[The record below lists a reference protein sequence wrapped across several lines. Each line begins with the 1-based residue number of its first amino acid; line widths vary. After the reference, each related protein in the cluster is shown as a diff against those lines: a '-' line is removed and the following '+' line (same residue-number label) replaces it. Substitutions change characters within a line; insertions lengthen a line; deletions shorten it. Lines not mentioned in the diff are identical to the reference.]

1 MNRVRSAAWLICG
14 ALVFAG
20 VGGIGCATN
29 PATGKRQISLISEQG
44 EIQLGQ
50 ESHEEVMQ
58 AFGDYPD
65 DELEAYVRAIG
76 ERLASESERPQLP
89 WNFEVLDDASVNAMA
104 LPGGYLYV
112 TRGILAHMNSEAEL
126 AGVLGHEIGHVTA
139 RHSVNQLSKQ
149 QLYGGLLAVGMIA
162 SPELAAFGDLAGQ
175 GLGLLFLKFGRD
187 AERQAD
193 DLGLRY
199 MTRGGYDPRAM
210 PGMFDMLEAVSGLS
224 EGGRAPAW
232 MSTHPNPE
240 ARERRAE
247 AAVEALPDDQLGGR
261 VGSDEFM
268 MQIDGIVF
276 GADPRQ
282 GYFLENRFLHPELRF
297 GLEFP
302 RDWNTINSRSRVVA
316 VGPKED
322 MVIELRLDEADSAA
336 AGAREFLSQEG
347 VTAGKSWNK
356 KINGLRA
363 AGGRF
368 EATEGTTELRGSVA
382 FIEYGERVYS
392 LLGFGLAEP
401 FAKQVDSIERSL
413 RSFHAV
419 KDPDVAAVKPD
430 RLELVRLPKAMTLSE
445 FDAAHPSVVELKVL
459 AALNRV
465 TADQRMPEGTLVKR
479 VRGKR
484 PLPDEN

>member
-1 MNRVRSAAWLICG
+1 LLTSC
-14 ALVFAG
+14 ALVFAV
-20 VGGIGCATN
+20 VGGTGCATN

-65 DELEAYVRAIG
+65 DELEAYIRGVG
-76 ERLASESERPQLP
+76 ENLASESERPQLP
-89 WNFEVLDDASVNAMA
+89 WSFEVLDDAAVNAMA

-210 PGMFDMLEAVSGLS
+210 PGMFDMLEAVSALS

-247 AAVEALPDDQLGGR
+247 AAVEALPEDQLGGR
-261 VGSDEFM
+261 VGTSEFLERV
-268 MQIDGIVF
+268 DGIVF

-297 GLEFP
+297 GLDFP
-302 RDWNTINSRSRVVA
+302 SDWNTINTRSRVVA
-316 VGPKED
+316 VGPQEN
-322 MVIELRLDEADSAA
+322 MVIELRVADADSAA
-336 AGAREFLSQEG
+336 AAAREFLSQDG
-347 VTAGKSWNK
+347 VTAGKSWEK
-356 KINGLRA
+356 KVNGLRA

-368 EATEGTTELRGSVA
+368 EATSGTTELRGSVA
-382 FIEYGERVYS
+382 FIEYGDLIYS
-392 LLGFGLAEP
+392 LLGYGLAEP
-401 FAKQVDSIERSL
+401 FAKQVNSVERSM

-419 KDPDVAAVKPD
+419 NDPDVAAVQPD
-430 RLELVRLPKAMTLSE
+430 HLELVRLPKAMTLAE
-445 FDAAHPSVVELKVL
+445 FDAAYPSVVEIEIL

-465 TADQRMPEGTLVKR
+465 AVDERMPAGTLVKR
-479 VRGKR
+479 ITGKR
-484 PLPDEN
+484 PWPDEN